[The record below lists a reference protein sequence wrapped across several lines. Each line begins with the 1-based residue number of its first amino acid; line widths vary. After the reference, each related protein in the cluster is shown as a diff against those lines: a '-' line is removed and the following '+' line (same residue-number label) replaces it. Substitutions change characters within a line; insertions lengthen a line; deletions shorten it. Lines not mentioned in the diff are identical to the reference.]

1 MSSRRPLSIRC
12 QARPGPLV
20 PADFDEDGV
29 ALEAM
34 PHCALG
40 GAIVSSPEPHGGLP
54 FHRFAVSPNYLI
66 KFHQQTPLILPK
78 ADVNGFF

>member
-29 ALEAM
+29 ALKAM
-34 PHCALG
+34 ASLCLRRCY
-40 GAIVSSPEPHGGLP
+40 
-54 FHRFAVSPNYLI
+54 RFKP
-66 KFHQQTPLILPK
+66 
-78 ADVNGFF
+78 